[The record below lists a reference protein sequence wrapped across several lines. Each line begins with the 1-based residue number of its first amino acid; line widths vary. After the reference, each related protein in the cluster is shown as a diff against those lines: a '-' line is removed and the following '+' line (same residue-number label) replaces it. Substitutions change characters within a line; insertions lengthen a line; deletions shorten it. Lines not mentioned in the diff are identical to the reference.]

1 VDTFSKRR
9 LIIAGI
15 MLGIGAIFILRL
27 FSIQITN
34 KTYKQFATRNVLR
47 FITTYPARGLI
58 YDRKGNLMVY
68 NKAAYDLMMIPRE
81 VKTFDTTELCNIVQ
95 LDRVE
100 LRDAI
105 KKAKLYSRFKP
116 SIVVGQISPD
126 IYAPLQEKLY
136 KYPGFFVQSRTLR
149 EYPSKSA
156 AQVLG
161 YVGEVNQKIIEN
173 DHYYLSG
180 DYIGVSGLE
189 KAYEKELRGIKGIT
203 KSMVD
208 VHNRVKGKYNEGKE
222 DSTAILGQNLL
233 TGMDAN
239 LEAYAELL
247 MTNKRGAVVAIE
259 PSTGEIILM
268 VSAPSYDPN
277 LLVGRQRSTNYSIL
291 DRDSVAKPMWNRA
304 VNALYPPGST
314 FKLANA
320 LIALEEHAI
329 SPFDRFS
336 CSGKGSKPISCTHSH
351 VSPLAVR
358 EGIRESCNSFFWN
371 TFRQIM
377 GHKSNSAESYQ
388 AWRDYITSFGFGTKL
403 NPELSSENKGSI
415 PEVALYD
422 KWYTPGH
429 WNSMT
434 IRSLAIGQG
443 EIEATPLQM
452 ANLCAMIANRGYYIA
467 PHVVRAIQDAKDVNR
482 EVRQLEYEKKVVNI
496 SPEHFNTVIEGM
508 QAVIEETKLQNTV
521 KLENIIVCGKTGTV
535 QNPHG
540 ADHSAFVGFAPRD
553 NPKIAIAVFI
563 ENAGFGATYAAPI
576 AGLLMEKYLNDS
588 IAPKR
593 KDLEQKLIETDLLN
607 VVEVKKKL

>member
-1 VDTFSKRR
+1 MDTFSKRKY
-9 LIIAGI
+9 IIAGI
-15 MLGIGAIFILRL
+15 MLGIGIIFILRL
-27 FSIQITN
+27 FTLQITN

-47 FITTYPARGLI
+47 KETIFPARGLI
-58 YDRKGNLMVY
+58 YDRHNALMVY
-68 NKAAYDLMMIPRE
+68 NKASYDLLIVPRE
-81 VKTFDTTELCNIVQ
+81 VKPFDTTELCNIIQ
-95 LDRVE
+95 LDRHE
-100 LRDAI
+100 LKDAI
-105 KKAKLYSRFKP
+105 KKAKQFSYYKP
-116 SIVVGQISPD
+116 SIIVGQISPQ

-161 YVGEVNQKIIEN
+161 FVGEVNQRIIDN
-173 DHYYLSG
+173 DSYYRSG

-189 KAYEKELRGIKGIT
+189 KTYEKELRGIKGV
-203 KSMVD
+203 KNSMVD
-208 VHNRVKGKYNEGKE
+208 VHNRIKGKYNNGEA
-222 DSTAILGQNLL
+222 DTTAILGQNLL
-233 TGMDAN
+233 TGMDAG
-239 LEAYAELL
+239 LQAYAELL
-247 MTNKRGAVVAIE
+247 MTNKRGAIVAIE

-277 LLVGRQRSTNYSIL
+277 LLVGRERSINYSSF
-291 DRDSVAKPMWNRA
+291 DRDSINKPMWNRA
-304 VNALYPPGST
+304 IIGRYPPGST

-320 LIALEEHAI
+320 LIALEEHAV
-329 SPFDRFS
+329 SQFDRFS

-351 VSPLAVR
+351 VSPLAIR

-377 GHKSNSAESYQ
+377 SHKSKTAESYKI
-388 AWRDYITSFGFGTKL
+388 WRDYITEFGFGQKL
-403 NPELSSENKGSI
+403 LPELSSEVSGSI
-415 PEVALYD
+415 PEESLYD
-422 KWYTPGH
+422 KWYGSGH

-452 ANLCAMIANRGYYIA
+452 ANLCTLIANRGYYIT
-467 PHVVRAIQDAKDVNR
+467 PHLVKAIQDTNR
-482 EVRQLEYEKKVVNI
+482 VFRELKYEKHMINI
-496 SPEHFNTVIEGM
+496 RPENFDIVIGGM
-508 QAVIEETKLQNTV
+508 QAVIEETRLQYSV
-521 KLENIIVCGKTGTV
+521 KQDNIVVCGKTGTV

-588 IAPKR
+588 ISPKHQE
-593 KDLEQKLIETDLLN
+593 LEQKLIDTDLLN
-607 VVEVKKKL
+607 VAVLKKKL

>member
-1 VDTFSKRR
+1 MDTFSKRK
-9 LIIAGI
+9 LIILGI
-15 MLGIGAIFILRL
+15 FLGIGAIFILRL
-27 FSIQITN
+27 FSLQITN

-47 FITTYPARGLI
+47 NITTFPARGLI
-58 YDRKGNLMVY
+58 YDRKGELMVY
-68 NKAAYDLMMIPRE
+68 NKAAYDLMIIPRE
-81 VKTFDTTELCNIVQ
+81 VKSFDTTELCNIVQ

-100 LRDAI
+100 LRSAI
-105 KKAKLYSRFKP
+105 LQAKQYSYYKP
-116 SIVVGQISPD
+116 SIIVGQISPD

-149 EYPSKSA
+149 EYPNKSA
-156 AQVLG
+156 AHVLG
-161 YVGEVNQKIIEN
+161 YVGEVNQKVI
-173 DHYYLSG
+173 DGDKYYRQG
-180 DYIGVSGLE
+180 DYIGVGGLE

-222 DSTAILGQNLL
+222 DTTAILGNNLQ
-233 TGMDAN
+233 TGLDAK

-247 MTNKRGAVVAIE
+247 MTNKRGAIVAIE

-277 LLVGRQRSTNYSIL
+277 LMVGRQRSANYSVL
-291 DRDSVAKPMWNRA
+291 DRDSINKPMWNRA
-304 VNALYPPGST
+304 IIGRYPPGST

-329 SPFDRFS
+329 TPFDRFS

-351 VSPLAVR
+351 VSPLAIR

-377 GHKSNSAESYQ
+377 SHKSNSADSYQ
-388 AWRDYITSFGFGTKL
+388 VWRDYITSFGFGTKL
-403 NPELSSENKGSI
+403 NTELSSEVKGNI

-443 EIEATPLQM
+443 EIESTTLQM
-452 ANLCAMIANRGYYIA
+452 VNLCAMIANRGYYIS
-467 PHVVRAIQDAKDVNR
+467 PHIVRSIQDANR
-482 EVRQLEYEKKVVNI
+482 NVRKLEYEKKVVNI

-508 QAVIEETKLQNTV
+508 QAVIAETKLQYTV
-521 KLENIIVCGKTGTV
+521 KQDSFIVCGKTGTV

-540 ADHSAFVGFAPRD
+540 ADHSAFVGFAPKD
-553 NPKIAIAVFI
+553 NPKIAIVVFV

-588 IAPKR
+588 IAPKH

>member
-1 VDTFSKRR
+1 MDTFSKRK
-9 LIIAGI
+9 LIVAGI

-27 FSIQITN
+27 FSLQITN

-47 FITTYPARGLI
+47 KVITFPARGLI
-58 YDRKGNLMVY
+58 YDRHNQLMVY
-68 NKAAYDLMMIPRE
+68 NKAAYDLLIVPRE
-81 VKTFDTTELCNIVQ
+81 VKPFDTTELCTIVQ
-95 LDRVE
+95 MERQD

-105 KKAKLYSRFKP
+105 KKAKQFSYYKP
-116 SIVVGQISPD
+116 SIVAGQISPD

-161 YVGEVNQKIIEN
+161 FVGEVNQRIIDADN
-173 DHYYLSG
+173 YYRSG

-189 KAYEKELRGIKGIT
+189 KAYEKELRGIKGVNNY
-203 KSMVD
+203 MVD
-208 VHNRVKGKYNEGKE
+208 VHNRIKGRYNNGEA
-222 DSTAILGQNLL
+222 DTTAILGQNLL
-233 TGMDAN
+233 TGMDAD
-239 LEAYAELL
+239 LQAYAELL
-247 MTNKRGAVVAIE
+247 MTNKRGAIVAID
-259 PSTGEIILM
+259 PPTGEIILM

-277 LLVGRQRSTNYSIL
+277 LLVGRQRSKNYSIL
-291 DRDSVAKPMWNRA
+291 DRDSINKPMWNRA
-304 VNALYPPGST
+304 IIGRYPPGST

-320 LIALEEHAI
+320 LIALEEHAV

-351 VSPLAVR
+351 VSPLAIR

-377 GHKSNSAESYQ
+377 SHKSNSAESYQ
-388 AWRDYITSFGFGTKL
+388 AWRDYIISFGFGQKL
-403 NPELSSENKGSI
+403 NPELSSEVKGNI
-415 PEVALYD
+415 PEVSLYD

-443 EIEATPLQM
+443 EIEATPIQM
-452 ANLCAMIANRGYYIA
+452 VNLCAMIANRGYYIE
-467 PHVVRAIQDAKDVNR
+467 PHIVRAVQDANR
-482 EVRQLEYEKKVVNI
+482 EIHQLQFEKKVVNI
-496 SPEHFNTVIEGM
+496 NPEHFNTVIGGM
-508 QAVIEETKLQNTV
+508 EAVVAETRLQYTV
-521 KLENIIVCGKTGTV
+521 KQDSFIVCGKTGTV

-553 NPKIAIAVFI
+553 NPKIAIVVFI

-576 AGLLMEKYLNDS
+576 AGLIMEKFLTDS
-588 IAPKR
+588 ITPR
-593 KDLEQKLIETDLLN
+593 KKEIEQRLIETDLLN
-607 VVEVKKKL
+607 VAVVKKKL

>member
-1 VDTFSKRR
+1 MDTFSKRK

-15 MLGIGAIFILRL
+15 MLGVGVIFILRL

-47 FITTYPARGLI
+47 FITIYPARGLI
-58 YDRKGNLMVY
+58 YDRKGELMVY

-100 LRDAI
+100 LREAI
-105 KKAKLYSRFKP
+105 KKAKQYSRYKP

-136 KYPGFFVQSRTLR
+136 KYPGFYVQSRTLR

-161 YVGEVNQKIIEN
+161 YVGEVNQRIIDN
-173 DHYYLSG
+173 DPYYLSG

-222 DSTAILGQNLL
+222 DSTAILGQNLM
-233 TGMDAN
+233 TGMDAS
-239 LEAYAELL
+239 LQAYAELL

-259 PSTGEIILM
+259 PSTGEIIMM

-291 DRDSVAKPMWNRA
+291 DRDSIAKPMWNRA

-329 SPFDRFS
+329 TPFDRFS

-351 VSPLAVR
+351 VSPLAIR

-371 TFRQIM
+371 AFREIM
-377 GHKSNSAESYQ
+377 SHKSNSAESYQ
-388 AWRDYITSFGFGTKL
+388 VWRDYITSFGFGTKL

-415 PEVALYD
+415 PEVSLYD

-429 WNSMT
+429 WNAMT

-452 ANLCAMIANRGYYIA
+452 VNLCAMIANRGYYIT
-467 PHVVRAIQDAKDVNR
+467 PHIVSAVQDANR
-482 EVRQLEYEKKVVNI
+482 EVHKLEYEKKMVNI

-508 QAVIEETKLQNTV
+508 EAVISETRLQYTV
-521 KLENIIVCGKTGTV
+521 KEDNFIVCGKTGTV

-540 ADHSAFVGFAPRD
+540 ADHSAFVGFAPKD
-553 NPKIAIAVFI
+553 NPRIAIVVFV

-576 AGLLMEKYLNDS
+576 GGLLMEKYLNDS
-588 IAPKR
+588 ISPKH
-593 KDLEQKLIETDLLN
+593 KELEQKLIETDLLN

>member
-9 LIIAGI
+9 LIILGI
-15 MLGIGAIFILRL
+15 FLGIGAIFILRL
-27 FSIQITN
+27 FSLQITN

-47 FITTYPARGLI
+47 KITVYPARGFI
-58 YDRKGNLMVY
+58 IDRKNNLMVY
-68 NKAAYDLMMIPRE
+68 NKAAYDLMIIPRE
-81 VKTFDTTELCNIVQ
+81 VKSFDTTELCNIVQ

-105 KKAKLYSRFKP
+105 RKARQYSSYKP

-149 EYPSKSA
+149 EYPNKSA
-156 AQVLG
+156 AHVLG
-161 YVGEVNQKIIEN
+161 YVGEVSPKTIET
-173 DHYYLSG
+173 DKYYRQG
-180 DYIGVSGLE
+180 DYIGVTGLE
-189 KAYEKELRGIKGIT
+189 KAYEQELRGIKGIQ

-208 VHNRVKGKYNEGKE
+208 VHNRIKGKYNEGKE
-222 DSTAILGQNLL
+222 DTTAILGNNLL
-233 TGMDAN
+233 TGLDAN

-247 MTNKRGAVVAIE
+247 MSNKRGAIVAIE

-277 LLVGRQRSTNYSIL
+277 LMVGRQRSKNYVIL
-291 DRDSVAKPMWNRA
+291 DRDSINKPMMNRA
-304 VNALYPPGST
+304 IIGRYPPGST

-329 SPFDRFS
+329 TPLDRFS

-377 GHKSNSAESYQ
+377 NRKGKSAESFQ
-388 AWRDYITSFGFGTKL
+388 AWHDYITGFGFGQKL
-403 NPELSSENKGSI
+403 SPELSSEVKGNI

-429 WNSMT
+429 WNAMT

-452 ANLCAMIANRGYYIA
+452 VNLCAMIANRGYYIM
-467 PHVVRAIQDAKDVNR
+467 PHIVRAIQTPDRQVR
-482 EVRQLEYEKKVVNI
+482 ELEFEKKVVNI
-496 SPEHFNTVIEGM
+496 SPEHFATVIGGM
-508 QAVIEETKLQNTV
+508 EAVVAETKIQSSV
-521 KLENIIVCGKTGTV
+521 KQDKFIVCGKTGTV

-540 ADHSAFVGFAPRD
+540 ADHSAFVGFAPKD
-553 NPKIAIAVFI
+553 DPKIAIVVFI

-588 IAPKR
+588 ISPKH
-593 KDLEQKLIETDLLN
+593 KEIEQKLIETDLLN

>member
-1 VDTFSKRR
+1 MDTFSKRK
-9 LIIAGI
+9 IIVAGI
-15 MLGIGAIFILRL
+15 MLGIGIIFIIRL

-47 FITTYPARGLI
+47 KIITFPARGLI
-58 YDRKGNLMVY
+58 YDRNKELMVY
-68 NKAAYDLMMIPRE
+68 NKAAYDMMVIPRE
-81 VKTFDTTELCNIVQ
+81 VKPFDTTELCRIVQ
-95 LDRVE
+95 IERLE
-100 LRDAI
+100 LREALR
-105 KKAKLYSRFKP
+105 KAKQYSRYKP

-156 AQVLG
+156 AQALG
-161 YVGEVNQKIIEN
+161 YVGEVNQRIIDN
-173 DHYYLSG
+173 DPYYLSG

-189 KAYEKELRGIKGIT
+189 KAYEKELRGIKGVNNY
-203 KSMVD
+203 MVD
-208 VHNRVKGKYNEGKE
+208 VHNRIKGRFNDGTS
-222 DSTAILGQNLL
+222 DTTAILGQNLM
-233 TGMDAN
+233 TGMDAD
-239 LEAYAELL
+239 LQAYAELL
-247 MTNKRGAVVAIE
+247 MINKRGAVVAIE
-259 PSTGEIILM
+259 PATGEIILM

-277 LLVGRQRSTNYSIL
+277 LLVGRQRSTNYSIM

-329 SPFDRFS
+329 SPSDRYS

-377 GHKSNSAESYQ
+377 SHKSNSAESYQ
-388 AWRDYITSFGFGTKL
+388 IWRDYITSFGFGTKL

-415 PEVALYD
+415 PEVGLYD

-452 ANLCAMIANRGYYIA
+452 VNLCAMIANRGYYIA
-467 PHVVRAIQDAKDVNR
+467 PHIVRAVQDANR
-482 EVRQLEYEKKVVNI
+482 QERKLEYEKKVVNI
-496 SPEHFNTVIEGM
+496 SPEHFRTVIDGM
-508 QAVIEETKLQNTV
+508 QAVIAETKLQYTV
-521 KLENIIVCGKTGTV
+521 KQDSFIVCGKTGTV

-553 NPKIAIAVFI
+553 NPKIAIVVFI

-593 KDLEQKLIETDLLN
+593 KELEQKLIETDLLN
-607 VVEVKKKL
+607 VLEVKKKL

>member
-1 VDTFSKRR
+1 MDTFSKRK
-9 LIIAGI
+9 LIVAGI
-15 MLGIGAIFILRL
+15 MLGVGVIFILRL

-47 FITTYPARGLI
+47 FITIYPARGLI
-58 YDRKGNLMVY
+58 YDRKGELMVY

-100 LRDAI
+100 LREAI
-105 KKAKLYSRFKP
+105 RKAKQYSRYKP

-136 KYPGFFVQSRTLR
+136 KYPGFYVQSRTLR

-161 YVGEVNQKIIEN
+161 YVGEVNQRIIDN
-173 DHYYLSG
+173 DPYYLSG

-222 DSTAILGQNLL
+222 DSTAILGQNLM
-233 TGMDAN
+233 TGMDAS
-239 LEAYAELL
+239 LQAYAELL

-259 PSTGEIILM
+259 PSTGEIIMM

-291 DRDSVAKPMWNRA
+291 DRDSIAKPMWNRA

-329 SPFDRFS
+329 TPFDRFS

-351 VSPLAVR
+351 VSPLAIR

-371 TFRQIM
+371 AFREIM
-377 GHKSNSAESYQ
+377 SHKSNSAESYQ
-388 AWRDYITSFGFGTKL
+388 VWRDYITSFGFGTKL

-415 PEVALYD
+415 PEVSLYD

-429 WNSMT
+429 WNAMT

-452 ANLCAMIANRGYYIA
+452 VNLCAMIANRGYYIT
-467 PHVVRAIQDAKDVNR
+467 PHIVSAVQDANR
-482 EVRQLEYEKKVVNI
+482 EVHKLEYEKKMVNI

-508 QAVIEETKLQNTV
+508 EAVISETRLQYTV
-521 KLENIIVCGKTGTV
+521 KEDNFIVCGKTGTV

-540 ADHSAFVGFAPRD
+540 ADHSAFVGFAPKD
-553 NPKIAIAVFI
+553 NPRIAIVVFV

-576 AGLLMEKYLNDS
+576 GGLLMEKYLNDS
-588 IAPKR
+588 ISPKH
-593 KDLEQKLIETDLLN
+593 KELEQKLIETDLLN

>member
-1 VDTFSKRR
+1 MDTFSKRR
-9 LIIAGI
+9 LIILGI
-15 MLGIGAIFILRL
+15 FLGIGAIFILRL
-27 FSIQITN
+27 FSLQITN

-47 FITTYPARGLI
+47 KITIYPARGFI
-58 YDRKGNLMVY
+58 YDRKNNLMVY
-68 NKAAYDLMMIPRE
+68 NKAAYDLMIIPRE

-95 LDRVE
+95 LDRIE

-105 KKAKLYSRFKP
+105 RKAKQYSYYKP
-116 SIVVGQISPD
+116 SIVAGQISPD

-149 EYPSKSA
+149 EYPNKSA
-156 AQVLG
+156 AHVLG
-161 YVGEVNQKIIEN
+161 YVGEASQKTIEA
-173 DHYYLSG
+173 DKYYRQG
-180 DYIGVSGLE
+180 DYIGVTGLE
-189 KAYEKELRGIKGIT
+189 KAYEQDLRGIKGMQ

-222 DSTAILGQNLL
+222 DTTAVLGNNLI
-233 TGMDAN
+233 TGLDAN
-239 LEAYAELL
+239 LQSYAELL

-277 LLVGRQRSTNYSIL
+277 LMVGRQRSKNYVMLDNDSIN
-291 DRDSVAKPMWNRA
+291 KPMMNRA
-304 VNALYPPGST
+304 IIGRYPPGST

-371 TFRQIM
+371 AFREIM
-377 GHKSNSAESYQ
+377 TQNGRTAESYQ
-388 AWRDYITSFGFGTKL
+388 VWRDYITSFGFGQKL
-403 NPELSSENKGSI
+403 SPELTSEVRGSV

-422 KWYTPGH
+422 KWYTPSH
-429 WNSMT
+429 WNAMT

-452 ANLCAMIANRGYYIA
+452 ANLCALIANRGYYVM
-467 PHVVRAIQDAKDVNR
+467 PHIVRAIQTPTR
-482 EVRQLEYEKKVVNI
+482 EIKQLEFEKKTVNV
-496 SPEHFNTVIEGM
+496 SPENFATVIEGM
-508 QAVIEETKLQNTV
+508 QAVIEETKLQYTV
-521 KLENIIVCGKTGTV
+521 KNDNFIICGKTGTV

-540 ADHSAFVGFAPRD
+540 ADHSAFVGFAPKND
-553 NPKIAIAVFI
+553 PKIAVAVFI

-576 AGLLMEKYLNDS
+576 AGLLIEKYMNDS
-588 IAPKR
+588 IAPKH
-593 KDLEQKLIETDLLN
+593 KDIEQKLIETDLLN
-607 VVEVKKKL
+607 VVEVKKSL

>member
-9 LIIAGI
+9 LIILGI
-15 MLGIGAIFILRL
+15 FLGIGAIFVLRL
-27 FSIQITN
+27 FSLQITN

-47 FITTYPARGLI
+47 NITTFPARGII
-58 YDRKGNLMVY
+58 YDRNGDPLVY
-68 NKAAYDLMMIPRE
+68 NKAAYDLMIIPRE
-81 VKTFDTTELCNIVQ
+81 VKSFDTTELCNIVQ
-95 LDRVE
+95 VDRVE

-105 KKAKLYSRFKP
+105 RKARLYSSYKP
-116 SIVVGQISPD
+116 SIIVGQISPD

-149 EYPSKSA
+149 DYPNKSA
-156 AQVLG
+156 AHVLG
-161 YVGEVNQKIIEN
+161 YVGEVNQKII
-173 DHYYLSG
+173 DGDKYYRQG
-180 DYIGVSGLE
+180 DYIGINGLE

-222 DSTAILGQNLL
+222 DTTAILGNNLM
-233 TGMDAN
+233 TGLDAK

-247 MTNKRGAVVAIE
+247 MTNKRGAVVAID

-277 LLVGRQRSTNYSIL
+277 LMVGRERSKNYSVL
-291 DRDSVAKPMWNRA
+291 ERDSINKPMWNRA
-304 VNALYPPGST
+304 INALYPPGST

-329 SPFDRFS
+329 TPFDRFS
-336 CSGKGSKPISCTHSH
+336 CSGKASTPIKCTHSH

-377 GHKSNSAESYQ
+377 SHKSTSAESFQ
-388 AWRDYITSFGFGTKL
+388 TWRDYITSFGFGTKL
-403 NPELSSENKGSI
+403 SPELSSENRGNI
-415 PEVALYD
+415 PEVSLYD

-452 ANLCAMIANRGYYIA
+452 VNLCAMIANRGYYIQ
-467 PHVVRAIQDAKDVNR
+467 PHIVRAVQTPDRQIQ
-482 EVRQLEYEKKVVNI
+482 QLEFEKKVVNI
-496 SPEHFNTVIEGM
+496 SPEHFATVIGGM
-508 QAVIEETKLQNTV
+508 QAVVEETKLQNTV
-521 KLENIIVCGKTGTV
+521 KLDNIIICGKTGTV
-535 QNPHG
+535 QNLQRNG
-540 ADHSAFVGFAPRD
+540 KDHAAFVGFAPRD
-553 NPKIAIAVFI
+553 NPKIAIVVFL

-576 AGLLMEKYLNDS
+576 AGLIMEKFLNDS
-588 IAPKR
+588 ISPKH
-593 KDLEQKLIETDLLN
+593 KAKELEVIETDLIN
-607 VVEVKKKL
+607 AVE

>member
-1 VDTFSKRR
+1 MDTFSKRK

-47 FITTYPARGLI
+47 YITTFPARGLI
-58 YDRKGNLMVY
+58 YDRKGELMVY
-68 NKAAYDLMMIPRE
+68 NKAAYDLMIIPRE
-81 VKTFDTTELCNIVQ
+81 VKKFDTTELCKIVQ

-100 LRDAI
+100 FRNAI
-105 KKAKLYSRFKP
+105 NKAKQYSRYKP

-161 YVGEVNQKIIEN
+161 YVGEVNQRIIDN

-222 DSTAILGQNLL
+222 DTTAILGQNLL
-233 TGMDAN
+233 TGMDAS
-239 LEAYAELL
+239 LQAYAELL

-259 PSTGEIILM
+259 PATGEIILM

-277 LLVGRQRSTNYSIL
+277 LLVGRQRSTNYSML

-336 CSGKGSKPISCTHSH
+336 CSGKGTKPISCTHSH
-351 VSPLAVR
+351 VSPLTIR

-371 TFRQIM
+371 TFREIM
-377 GHKSNSAESYQ
+377 SHKSNTAESYQ
-388 AWRDYITSFGFGTKL
+388 IWRDYITSFGFGAKL

-415 PEVALYD
+415 PEVSLYD
-422 KWYTPGH
+422 KWYTPNH

-452 ANLCAMIANRGYYIA
+452 VNLCAMIANRGYYIA
-467 PHVVRAIQDAKDVNR
+467 PHVVRAVQDANR
-482 EVRQLEYEKKVVNI
+482 NIRKLEYEKKVVNI
-496 SPEHFNTVIEGM
+496 NPEHFNTVIGGM
-508 QAVIEETKLQNTV
+508 EAVIAETRLQYTV
-521 KLENIIVCGKTGTV
+521 KQDSFIVCGKTGTV

-540 ADHSAFVGFAPRD
+540 ADHSAFVGFAPKD
-553 NPKIAIAVFI
+553 NPKIAIVVFV

-576 AGLLMEKYLNDS
+576 AGLLIEKYMNDS
-588 IAPKR
+588 IAPKH
-593 KDLEQKLIETDLLN
+593 KETEQKLIETDLLN

>member
-1 VDTFSKRR
+1 VDTFSKRKF
-9 LIIAGI
+9 IIAGI
-15 MLGIGAIFILRL
+15 MLGVAVLFILRL
-27 FSIQITN
+27 FTIQITN

-47 FITTYPARGLI
+47 KIITFPARGLI
-58 YDRKGNLMVY
+58 YDRNKELMVY
-68 NKAAYDLMMIPRE
+68 NKAAYDLMVIPRE
-81 VKTFDTTELCNIVQ
+81 VKPFDTIDLCRILQ
-95 LDRVE
+95 IERVD

-105 KKAKLYSRFKP
+105 KKAKQFSYYKP
-116 SIVVGQISPD
+116 SMVVGQISPD

-136 KYPGFFVQSRTLR
+136 KYPGFFTQSRTLR

-161 YVGEVNQKIIEN
+161 FVGEVNQRIIES
-173 DHYYLSG
+173 DSYYRSG

-189 KAYEKELRGIKGIT
+189 KAYEKDLRGIKGVNNY
-203 KSMVD
+203 MVD
-208 VHNRVKGKYNEGKE
+208 VHNRIKGRFNEGTS
-222 DSTAILGQNLL
+222 DTTAILGNNLL
-233 TGMDAN
+233 TGLDKD

-277 LLVGRQRSTNYSIL
+277 LLVGRQRSENYSIF
-291 DRDSVAKPMWNRA
+291 DRDSINKPMWNRA
-304 VNALYPPGST
+304 IIGRYPPGST

-329 SPFDRFS
+329 TPFDRFS

-377 GHKSNSAESYQ
+377 SHKSNSAESYQ
-388 AWRDYITSFGFGTKL
+388 VWRDYITSFGFGQKL
-403 NPELSSENKGSI
+403 NPELSSEVKGNI

-429 WNSMT
+429 WNAMT

-467 PHVVRAIQDAKDVNR
+467 PHVVRAVEYPNR
-482 EVRQLEYEKKVVNI
+482 EVHQLEFEKKVVNI

-508 QAVIEETKLQNTV
+508 QAVVDETKTLGATV
-521 KLENIIVCGKTGTV
+521 HLDNIIICGKTGTV

-576 AGLLMEKYLNDS
+576 AGLLIEKYLNDS

-593 KDLEQKLIETDLLN
+593 KDLEQRLIETDLLN
-607 VVEVKKKL
+607 VIQRKTQ

>member
-1 VDTFSKRR
+1 MDTFSKRKF
-9 LIIAGI
+9 IIAGI
-15 MLGIGAIFILRL
+15 MLGVAVLFILRL
-27 FSIQITN
+27 FTIQITN

-47 FITTYPARGLI
+47 KIITFPARGLI
-58 YDRKGNLMVY
+58 YDRNKELMVY
-68 NKAAYDLMMIPRE
+68 NKAAYDLMVIPRE
-81 VKTFDTTELCNIVQ
+81 VKPFDTIDLCRILQ
-95 LDRVE
+95 IERLD

-105 KKAKLYSRFKP
+105 KKAKQFSYYKP
-116 SIVVGQISPD
+116 SMVVGQISPD

-136 KYPGFFVQSRTLR
+136 KYPGFFTQSRTLR

-161 YVGEVNQKIIEN
+161 FVGEVNQRIIES
-173 DHYYLSG
+173 DSYYRSG

-189 KAYEKELRGIKGIT
+189 KAYEKDLRGIKGVNNY
-203 KSMVD
+203 MVD
-208 VHNRVKGKYNEGKE
+208 VHNRIKGRFNEGTS
-222 DSTAILGQNLL
+222 DTTAILGNNLL
-233 TGMDAN
+233 TGLDKD

-277 LLVGRQRSTNYSIL
+277 LLVGRQRSKNYNIF
-291 DRDSVAKPMWNRA
+291 DRDSINKPMWNRA
-304 VNALYPPGST
+304 IIGKYPPGST

-329 SPFDRFS
+329 TPFDRFS

-377 GHKSNSAESYQ
+377 SHKSNSAESYQ
-388 AWRDYITSFGFGTKL
+388 AWRDYITSFGFGQKL
-403 NPELSSENKGSI
+403 NPELSSEVKGNI

-429 WNSMT
+429 WNAMT

-452 ANLCAMIANRGYYIA
+452 ANLCALIANRGYYIA
-467 PHVVRAIQDAKDVNR
+467 PHVVRAIQDANR
-482 EVRQLEYEKKVVNI
+482 QEHQLEYEKKIVNI

-508 QAVIEETKLQNTV
+508 QAVVDETRTLGATV
-521 KLENIIVCGKTGTV
+521 RLENIIICGKTGTV

-553 NPKIAIAVFI
+553 NPKIAVAVFI
-563 ENAGFGATYAAPI
+563 ENAGFGATFAAPI
-576 AGLLMEKYLNDS
+576 AGLLIEKYLNDS

-593 KDLEQKLIETDLLN
+593 KDLEQRLIETDLLN
-607 VVEVKKKL
+607 VIQRKTQ

>member
-1 VDTFSKRR
+1 MDTFSKRKF
-9 LIIAGI
+9 IVAGI
-15 MLGIGAIFILRL
+15 MLAIGAIFILRL

-47 FITTYPARGLI
+47 RITVFPARGYIL
-58 YDRKGNLMVY
+58 DRNEKLMVY
-68 NKAAYDLMMIPRE
+68 NKAAYDLMIIPRE
-81 VKTFDTTELCNIVQ
+81 TKAFDTLELCRIVQ
-95 LDRVE
+95 LERQD

-105 KKAKLYSRFKP
+105 RKAKQYSKYKP
-116 SIVVGQISPD
+116 SIIAGQISPD
-126 IYAPLQEKLY
+126 VYAPLQEKLY
-136 KYPGFFVQSRTLR
+136 KYPGFFVQTRTLR

-156 AQVLG
+156 AQALG
-161 YVGEVNQKIIEN
+161 FVGEVNQKIVDT
-173 DHYYLSG
+173 DHYYQSG

-189 KAYEKELRGIKGIT
+189 KAYEKELRGIKGVRN
-203 KSMVD
+203 SMVD
-208 VHNRVKGKYNEGKE
+208 VHNRVKGKYNEGAE
-222 DSTAILGQNLL
+222 DTTAVLGQNLI
-233 TGMDAN
+233 TGFDKD
-239 LEAYAELL
+239 LQAYAELL
-247 MTNKRGAVVAIE
+247 MTNKRGAIVAIE
-259 PSTGEIILM
+259 PSTGEIMLM

-291 DRDSVAKPMWNRA
+291 DRDSINKPMWNRA
-304 VNALYPPGST
+304 IIGRYPPGST

-329 SPFDRFS
+329 SPSDRFS
-336 CSGKGSKPISCTHSH
+336 CAGKVNSPIKCTHSH
-351 VSPLAVR
+351 VSPLAIR

-377 GHKSNSAESYQ
+377 SHKSNSAESYQ
-388 AWRDYITSFGFGTKL
+388 TWRDYITSFGFGTKL
-403 NPELSSENKGSI
+403 NPELSSEVKGNI

-452 ANLCAMIANRGYYIA
+452 VNLVAMIANRGFYIE
-467 PHVVRAIQDAKDVNR
+467 PHIVRAIQDVNR
-482 EVRQLEYEKKVVNI
+482 EVRLLQYEKREVNI
-496 SPEHFNTVIEGM
+496 RPENFSIVIGGM
-508 QAVIEETKLQNTV
+508 QAVIEETKLQYTV
-521 KLENIIVCGKTGTV
+521 KNEKFIICGKTGTV

-576 AGLLMEKYLNDS
+576 AGLLMEKFLNDS

-593 KDLEQKLIETDLLN
+593 KELEQKLIETDLLN

>member
-1 VDTFSKRR
+1 
-9 LIIAGI
+9 

-47 FITTYPARGLI
+47 KIITFPARGLI
-58 YDRKGNLMVY
+58 YDRHNELMVY
-68 NKAAYDLMMIPRE
+68 NKAAYDLMIIPRE
-81 VKTFDTTELCNIVQ
+81 VKAFDTLELCRIVQ
-95 LDRVE
+95 LERLD
-100 LRDAI
+100 LREAI
-105 KKAKLYSRFKP
+105 KKAKQYSRYKP

-161 YVGEVNQKIIEN
+161 YVGEVNQRIIDN

-189 KAYEKELRGIKGIT
+189 KAYEKELRGIKGVNNY
-203 KSMVD
+203 MVD
-208 VHNRVKGKYNEGKE
+208 VHNRIKGKYNEGLE
-222 DSTAILGQNLL
+222 DTTAILGQNLM
-233 TGMDAN
+233 TGMDAD
-239 LEAYAELL
+239 LQAYAELL
-247 MTNKRGAVVAIE
+247 MTNKRGAIVAIE

-277 LLVGRQRSTNYSIL
+277 LLVGRQRSINYSIL

-304 VNALYPPGST
+304 IIGRYPPGST

-351 VSPLAVR
+351 VSPLAIR

-377 GHKSNSAESYQ
+377 SHKSNSADSYQ
-388 AWRDYITSFGFGTKL
+388 AWREYITSFGFGQKL
-403 NPELSSENKGSI
+403 NPELSSEVKGNI
-415 PEVALYD
+415 PEVSLYD

-429 WNSMT
+429 WNSTT

-452 ANLCAMIANRGYYIA
+452 ANLCALIANRGYYIA
-467 PHVVRAIQDAKDVNR
+467 PHIVRAVQDANR
-482 EVRQLEYEKKVVNI
+482 QVRQLEYEKKVVNI

-508 QAVIEETKLQNTV
+508 QAVIEETRLQFTV
-521 KLENIIVCGKTGTV
+521 KQDSFIVCGKTGTV

-576 AGLLMEKYLNDS
+576 AGLLLEKYLNDS

-593 KDLEQKLIETDLLN
+593 KELEQKLIETDLLN

>member
-1 VDTFSKRR
+1 MDTFSKRK

-47 FITTYPARGLI
+47 YITTFPARGLI
-58 YDRKGNLMVY
+58 YDRKGELMVY
-68 NKAAYDLMMIPRE
+68 NKAAYDLMIIPRE
-81 VKTFDTTELCNIVQ
+81 VKSFDTTELCNIVQ

-100 LRDAI
+100 FRDAI
-105 KKAKLYSRFKP
+105 HKAKQYSRYKP

-161 YVGEVNQKIIEN
+161 YVGEVNQRIIDN

-180 DYIGVSGLE
+180 DYIGVSGIE

-222 DSTAILGQNLL
+222 DSTAILGQNLQ
-233 TGMDAN
+233 TGMDAG
-239 LEAYAELL
+239 LQAYAELL
-247 MTNKRGAVVAIE
+247 MTNKRGAIVAIE
-259 PSTGEIILM
+259 PATGEIILM

-320 LIALEEHAI
+320 LIALEERAI

-336 CSGKGSKPISCTHSH
+336 CSGKGTKPISCTHSH
-351 VSPLAVR
+351 VSPLAIR

-371 TFRQIM
+371 TFREIM
-377 GHKSNSAESYQ
+377 SHKSNTAESYQ
-388 AWRDYITSFGFGTKL
+388 VWRDYITSFGFGTKL

-415 PEVALYD
+415 PEVSLYD
-422 KWYTPGH
+422 KWYTPNH

-452 ANLCAMIANRGYYIA
+452 VNLCAMIANRGYYIA
-467 PHVVRAIQDAKDVNR
+467 PHIVRAVQDANR
-482 EVRQLEYEKKVVNI
+482 NVRKLEYEKKVVNI
-496 SPEHFNTVIEGM
+496 SPEHFNTVIGGM
-508 QAVIEETKLQNTV
+508 EAVIAETRLQYTV
-521 KLENIIVCGKTGTV
+521 KQDSFIVCGKTGTV

-540 ADHSAFVGFAPRD
+540 ADHSAFVGFAPKD
-553 NPKIAIAVFI
+553 NPKIAIVVFV

-576 AGLLMEKYLNDS
+576 AGLLMEKYMNDS
-588 IAPKR
+588 IAPKH
-593 KDLEQKLIETDLLN
+593 KETEQKLIETDLLN
-607 VVEVKKKL
+607 VAEVKKKL